1 MVAGRVADWWRTG
14 GGITDQR
21 QGFINSPNVLF
32 TITMSLSLT
41 DLDSDV
47 LRSVVEHVFLPPKL
61 PQEAPNADAERG
73 TNVAPCHILIHAA
86 AAFRQ
91 YLSPSQE
98 LVWARMQKM
107 MGFIYRAASSPL
119 VEAELKGA
127 LSALSAGGGLA
138 LLLTSHILNLAFRCL
153 CDAY

>member
-1 MVAGRVADWWRTG
+1 
-14 GGITDQR
+14 
-21 QGFINSPNVLF
+21 
-32 TITMSLSLT
+32 MSLSLT

-61 PQEAPNADAERG
+61 PQEASKADAERE
-73 TNVAPCHILIHAA
+73 TNVALCHILICAA

-98 LVWARMQKM
+98 LVWARMQKI
-107 MGFIYRAASSPL
+107 MGYIYRAATTPL
-119 VEAELKGA
+119 VEAELKGV

-138 LLLTSHILNLAFRCL
+138 LPLTSRMNT
-153 CDAY
+153 